1 MLAVGLS
8 PSNARVHPLT
18 DHCALELGEHA
29 CVVSTSH
36 NLASVGARDRPAG
49 HPGRWVTTHGRGRNW
64 CLRPTG
70 AFPRVLQEGAKPR
83 PWFRHYGSI
92 GSDLTHACG
101 HQESPASAG
110 LSLQLPRATKWSLC
124 LRRYL
129 GASPPPFAGSL
140 VNQPDESS
148 KAQSG
153 SVNGVGAHSRTLSSP
168 LAGILMRTC
177 GPRRKRSMV
186 SAGHLYDARS
196 NRRRA
201 ASSYSDPAIAHHRL
215 AMRAST
221 TNSDVSIPN
230 SLSSFRQK
238 ASEKFR

>member
-1 MLAVGLS
+1 MHV
-8 PSNARVHPLT
+8 
-18 DHCALELGEHA
+18 
-29 CVVSTSH
+29 
-36 NLASVGARDRPAG
+36 
-49 HPGRWVTTHGRGRNW
+49 
-64 CLRPTG
+64 
-70 AFPRVLQEGAKPR
+70 
-83 PWFRHYGSI
+83 
-92 GSDLTHACG
+92 
-101 HQESPASAG
+101 
-110 LSLQLPRATKWSLC
+110 ATKKVP
-124 LRRYL
+124 LRRGFLCNYL
-129 GASPPPFAGSL
+129 GRPMEPLPQALFG
-140 VNQPDESS
+140 NQPDESS

-177 GPRRKRSMV
+177 GPRRKRRMV